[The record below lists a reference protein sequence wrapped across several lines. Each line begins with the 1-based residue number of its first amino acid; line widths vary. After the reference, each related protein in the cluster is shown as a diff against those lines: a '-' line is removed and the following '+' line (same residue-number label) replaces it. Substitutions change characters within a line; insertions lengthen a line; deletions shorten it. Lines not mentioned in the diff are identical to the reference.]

1 MSATTAI
8 RFAGFGGQGIVKLG
22 EIYGAAAVT
31 AGKNALQ
38 NQSYGSSARGG
49 LCTADVTVAE
59 GEILDIEPE
68 QVDVLVAL
76 SQDSF
81 NAYRSM
87 LKPGGLLITEAELV
101 EPPTDFDGV
110 VNEIAATS
118 IAAKD
123 LGRRIVTNMVVLG
136 YFCAKSQ
143 VVDRESLEKTITEN
157 VPRGTEDLNLKAFGL
172 GWDQA

>member
-1 MSATTAI
+1 MTTTAI

-22 EIYGAAAVT
+22 QIFGAAAVK

-49 LCTADVTVAE
+49 LCTADVTVSD

-68 QVDVLVAL
+68 YMDALAVL
-76 SQDSF
+76 SQDSA
-81 NAYRSM
+81 NAYLPM
-87 LKPGGLLITEAELV
+87 LKPGGLLITEQELV
-101 EPPTDFDGV
+101 DLPADYAGAHHAIP
-110 VNEIAATS
+110 ATS

-136 YFCAKSQ
+136 YMGALSGL
-143 VVDRESLEKTITEN
+143 VDRESLESTIREN
-157 VPRGTEDLNLKAFGL
+157 VPKGTEDLNIKAFSA
-172 GWDQA
+172 GWDRA